1 MAVTFDYIQHQNTRI
16 EEFVAVLL
24 GGQYKAVKKIEG
36 GFTSIKYMLTH
47 VEGYQIGLQLFE
59 QFNNLRNW
67 RIDQANEPL
76 RETFHNRRYFRQFDL
91 GLMNEFNGFYNLF
104 GNEVSLT
111 LIIDNI
117 YELDG
122 QLEISLALTFNQE
135 HSVIF
140 DKWSPW
146 KSKMFFEE
154 ITHTVDP
161 SFDNFHNRINLIN
174 ELTQDIF
181 QDFEKSLERL
191 KSFIDIARNIP
202 VNRRK
207 MHAIYLD
214 LKNRNRSISSLTIGN
229 QNYKR
234 IKDDLDSV
242 SYFIRRSQRQYFN
255 YADFLQL
262 IAKKYTRFMFED
274 YSEFEISENR
284 SYKALLKL
292 QEAFSRNANR
302 FFDYETDQV
311 ELFDRIV
318 NEFPNEF
325 RRLEF

>member
-1 MAVTFDYIQHQNTRI
+1 MAVTFDYIRHQNTRI
-16 EEFVAVLL
+16 EEFVAVLID
-24 GGQYKAVKKIEG
+24 GQYKAVKKIEG

-67 RIDQANEPL
+67 RIDQANEPH
-76 RETFHNRRYFRQFDL
+76 RAAFHNPGYFHEFDL
-91 GLMNEFNGFYNLF
+91 GLMNEFNGFDNLF
-104 GNEVSLT
+104 GNEVRLT
-111 LIIDNI
+111 LIVDNI

-146 KSKMFFEE
+146 KSKKFFEE

-161 SFDNFHNRINLIN
+161 RFDNFYNRINLIN

-181 QDFEKSLERL
+181 EDFEKSIERL
-191 KSFIDIARNIP
+191 KLFIGIAGNMP
-202 VNRRK
+202 VNRRE

-229 QNYKR
+229 ENYKR
-234 IKDDLDSV
+234 IEEDLNSV
-242 SYFIRRSQRQYFN
+242 SSFIRRSHRLNFN
-255 YADFLQL
+255 YVDFLQL

-274 YSEFEISENR
+274 YSDFEISENR

-292 QEAFSRNANR
+292 QDAFTRNANR
-302 FFDYETDQV
+302 FYDYETDQV
-311 ELFDRIV
+311 ELFDRII